1 MLDDKSIV
9 RKIEIPSPLIISS
22 LRTRCGLAMAIT
34 SNDQP
39 NTLKKG
45 KNENNTLFQV
55 LALGNIS
62 TVGIER

>member
-22 LRTRCGLAMAIT
+22 LRTRCGLAMAT
-34 SNDQP
+34 TRNDQP